1 MAPAPKTNTPTPA
14 PAAGKPEKAEKAARK
29 PAAADESKPKKA
41 AAPVAAEP
49 KKAAAAA
56 VAAEPK
62 KAAAAAVAAP
72 VVDAG
77 AATVKPSATSKLV
90 DNMDI
95 LDAELVKQDELINSL
110 LKQSRAVKELRKS
123 IGRHSINA
131 KKAEGVRVAK
141 VLKRKALPHKGL
153 NDPTLAS
160 DTMNNF
166 LGNAPGTKVPRQQA
180 YAAIRAYID
189 AHGLKAG
196 APSGFA
202 KVDAKLGKLFV
213 GMTEFK
219 VFSIQTHL
227 KDHFAK
233 KDQAAPVAK

>member
-14 PAAGKPEKAEKAARK
+14 PAAGKPEKAEKAAARK
-29 PAAADESKPKKA
+29 PAAEESSKQPKKA
-41 AAPVAAEP
+41 AAPAAAEPAKKATEP
-49 KKAAAAA
+49 KKAAAAP
-56 VAAEPK
+56 AADT
-62 KAAAAAVAAP
+62 AAAAPAV
-72 VVDAG
+72 
-77 AATVKPSATSKLV
+77 VKPSATSKLV
-90 DNMDI
+90 DNVDN
-95 LDAELVKQDELINSL
+95 LDAELAKQDDLINSL
-110 LKQSRAVKELRKS
+110 LKQSRVVKELRKS

-180 YAAIRAYID
+180 YAAVRAYI
-189 AHGLKAG
+189 AANKLKEG

-202 KVDAKLGKLFV
+202 KVDAKLSKLFV

-219 VFSIQTHL
+219 VFDIQTHL
-227 KDHFAK
+227 KNHFAK
-233 KDQAAPVAK
+233 KDQALPVAK